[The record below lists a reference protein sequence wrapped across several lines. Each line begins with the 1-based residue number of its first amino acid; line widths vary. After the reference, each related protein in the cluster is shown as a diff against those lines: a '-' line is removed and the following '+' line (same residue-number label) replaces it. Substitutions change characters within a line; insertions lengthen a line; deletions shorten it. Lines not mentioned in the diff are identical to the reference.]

1 MMNVLSDVNPI
12 AAFLWLMMTAGIAM
26 FCLNPVIL
34 LLSVAGGMFYFFIR
48 NPESGLKAQLPYLL
62 LFLASAILNPVFSH
76 NGATVLFV
84 VNHNPITLE
93 AFYYGLVLGGMILS
107 VLYWFRS
114 FQQVMTSDKLLYVFG
129 SALPKLTLILS
140 IALRYIPLL
149 KKQTKRIRDAQ
160 KALGL
165 FKDEN
170 VIDRLRG
177 EMRIFSVLVTWALEN
192 GIITADSMAAR
203 GYGIGKRTRFALFHF
218 ELRDALMCAACL
230 ALGGLTVAA
239 IVNGSLTCR
248 FYPYFTLP
256 RPDSLGWSAYFA
268 YALLA
273 FFPGLLEVEENIRW
287 KSLKSKI

>member
-26 FCLNPVIL
+26 FCLNPIIL
-34 LLSVAGGMFYFFIR
+34 ILSVLGGMFYFFIR
-48 NPESGLKAQLPYLL
+48 NPDSGLKAQLPYLL
-62 LFLASAILNPVFSH
+62 LFALSALLNPLFSH

-84 VNHNPITLE
+84 LNHNPITLE
-93 AFYYGLVLGGMILS
+93 ALFYGLVLGGMILS

-114 FQQVMTSDKLLYVFG
+114 FQQIMTSDKLLYVFG

-149 KKQTKRIRDAQ
+149 KKQTRRIRDAQ

-192 GIITADSMAAR
+192 GIITADSMTAR
-203 GYGIGKRTRFALFHF
+203 GYGIGRRTRFALFRF
-218 ELRDALMCAACL
+218 QLRDAILCGICL
-230 ALGGLTVAA
+230 LLGGVCIAA
-239 IVNGSLTCR
+239 IATGSLNCS
-248 FYPYFTLP
+248 FYPRFVLP
-256 RPDSLGWSAYFA
+256 RPDVLGICAYIAF
-268 YALLA
+268 ALLA

-287 KSLKSKI
+287 KSLKLKT